1 MLPLL
6 AALILISPPVV
17 NDCGGGTTLFKLN
30 SVSLSPA
37 DPPPGSSVSLNLDYT
52 VPAGLTVND
61 GTSTTAVSYNFIPFA
76 PTVEPLCQDIPCP
89 LASGRYYNSTN
100 STWPTGLSGTVRT
113 TMTWADQN
121 SVKLLCIGIVAKF

>member
-17 NDCGGGTTLFKLN
+17 NDCGGGSSLFKLN
-30 SVSLSPA
+30 SVSLSPT
-37 DPPPGSSVSLNLDYT
+37 DPAPGSSVSLNLDYT
-52 VPAGLTVND
+52 VPDGLTVND

-89 LASGRYYNSTN
+89 LGPGRYSNSTN
-100 STWPTGLSGTVRT
+100 STWPSGLSGTVRT
-113 TMTWADQN
+113 TMTWADEN
-121 SVKLLCIGIVAKF
+121 AATLLCIGIVAKF

>member
-6 AALILISPPVV
+6 VAMVLSSPPVL
-17 NDCGGGTTLFKLN
+17 NDCGGGTSLFKLN
-30 SVSLSPA
+30 AVSLTPA
-37 DPPPGSSVSLNLDYT
+37 DPPPGTSVSLNLDYT
-52 VPAGLTVND
+52 VPDGLTVGD

-89 LASGRYYNSTN
+89 LGPGRYYNSTN
-100 STWPTGLSGTVRT
+100 STWPSGLSGTVRT

-121 SVKLLCIGIVAKF
+121 SAKLLCIGIVAKF